1 MNRYRAN
8 AKADHELRLH
18 RLLSWQLRLLP
29 LSLLGLALMLVI
41 GLLLGEI
48 ALLRAATAVL
58 AGIPLGLILSRVQR
72 VAWSRDAQLLT
83 ATIDALGVV
92 MLLLFWSLLT
102 LRARWLLGVTD
113 SLVEVAAIG
122 MATASGILMTRLW
135 SLRQAIQRALAT
147 LADGDE
153 RAPPA

>member
-1 MNRYRAN
+1 MNRRRADAN
-8 AKADHELRLH
+8 ADQELRLH

-29 LSLLGLALMLVI
+29 LSLLGLGLMLVI

-72 VAWSRDAQLLT
+72 VSWSPDAQLLT

-92 MLLLFWSLLT
+92 MLLL
-102 LRARWLLGVTD
+102 
-113 SLVEVAAIG
+113 LVVAHAPG
-122 MATASGILMTRLW
+122 
-135 SLRQAIQRALAT
+135 ALAPGR
-147 LADGDE
+147 DRQPRGGGRD
-153 RAPPA
+153 RHGHGQRYPHDAPV